1 MKLYLKIFFT
11 VFFSLFVFTNTV
23 CAKAVYFNEEAYI
36 NEKLASIGFGKYIT
50 KDPKDEIVQL
60 FANIDKYSDNGD
72 IKRLRYFFSKDFIN
86 NDGFD
91 YTTYLKSV
99 KDGADTITNRK
110 SKTEILDINVF
121 ENYAIVHVKENGEA
135 TTVKESPD
143 NLGKGILIL
152 NAEIYYTLQKE
163 GRSWKILSANVVDEV
178 CRMLYGDAKNMYFSL
193 NTPMQVKENA
203 EYTATLSFNQIPGS
217 VAMSS
222 ISSEPI
228 IYPVPKNKDIFKTVK
243 QDGVL
248 ERIFKANSTGYNEYV
263 IASVGITKPEMLSD
277 GAVNVRVIGTA
288 YVLKRVNIFSVS
300 KSNAKG
306 AIGNK

>member
-1 MKLYLKIFFT
+1 MKSYLKIFFT
-11 VFFSLFVFTNTV
+11 GFFCLIIFANTV
-23 CAKAVYFNEEAYI
+23 SAKTVNFNEEAYI
-36 NEKLASIGFGKYIT
+36 NEKLASIGFGKYIN
-50 KDPKDEIVQL
+50 KDPKDEIIQL
-60 FANIDKYSDNGD
+60 FANIDKYSDSGD
-72 IKRLRYFFSKDFIN
+72 IRRLRYFFSKDFIN

-91 YTTYLKSV
+91 YNIYLKSV
-99 KDGADTITNRK
+99 KEGADTITNRK

-163 GRSWKILSANVVDEV
+163 GRSWKILSANVVDEI
-178 CRMLYGDAKNMYFSL
+178 CRMLYGEAKNMYFSL
-193 NTPMQVKENA
+193 NTPMQVKENS
-203 EYTATLSFNQIPGS
+203 EYTATLSFNQIPGC

-228 IYPVPKNKDIFKTVK
+228 IYPVPKNKDIYKTVK

-248 ERIFKANSTGYNEYV
+248 ERIFKANNSGYNDYV
-263 IASVGITKPEMLSD
+263 IASVGITKPEMLPD

-288 YVLKRVNIFSVS
+288 YILKRVNIFSVS
-300 KSNAKG
+300 KSSLKMNTGTK
-306 AIGNK
+306 